1 MVKNFVFWLR
11 AAAQLQQ
18 MFPGIYS
25 LVPRPS
31 LCLVIDQS
39 EHASVVGHSLIPGPK
54 RTGNEV
60 RWEGMGAVVGSID
73 ATLQNVQNKK
83 GPLVCLIPP
92 ELIFN
97 NFFFLHSS
105 NMATL

>member
-31 LCLVIDQS
+31 LRLVIDQS
-39 EHASVVGHSLIPGPK
+39 DYASVVGHSLIPGPK
-54 RTGNEV
+54 RTGNEA

-92 ELIFN
+92 QLIFN